1 MNGVDIDRL
10 LDQMVIVVDT
20 REQMTDKAV
29 ARYKSFGV
37 PYIKKKLDF
46 GDYSAV
52 FGGDKDPD
60 RISLVNK
67 VSIERKYD
75 LTELCSCFTTDRKR
89 FCAEFERLREAG
101 DKMYLLIENG
111 SWEKAYKGDYRSQ
124 MHPNALIA
132 SMSTWLARYNCQL
145 MMCKPETSGR
155 LIAQILYREGK
166 EYMMR
171 LIEPTHQEAMP
182 SLLFVG

>member
-1 MNGVDIDRL
+1 MNGFDIDRL
-10 LDQMVIVVDT
+10 LEQMCIVVDT
-20 REQMTDKAV
+20 REQLTDKAV
-29 ARYKSFGV
+29 ERYTAFGV
-37 PYIKKKLDF
+37 PYIRHKLDF
-46 GDYSAV
+46 GDYSAF
-52 FGGDKDPD
+52 FGGAKDTD

-89 FCAEFERLREAG
+89 FSAEFERLRQSGE
-101 DKMYLLIENG
+101 KMYLLVENG
-111 SWEKAYKGDYRSQ
+111 TWEKAYKGDYRSQ

-132 SMSTWLARYNCQL
+132 SMTTWLARFNCQL
-145 MMCKPETSGR
+145 VMCRPETSGK

-171 LIEPTHQEAMP
+171 LIEPTRQEAMP
-182 SLLFVG
+182 SLLFAG